1 MRIKVAKKEIMKN
14 YKCFSVG
21 YCDLQTLLGV
31 ANPQFYTAGVY
42 GWNADIYIFGNIAI
56 VTGYRPFGKQ
66 IDFDII
72 RKFEDAAIKNREKRD
87 ELLKELVSQLK
98 ERM

>member
-21 YCDLQTLLGV
+21 YCDLQTLLNV
-31 ANPQFYTAGVY
+31 VNPQFYTAGVY
-42 GWNADIYIFGNIAI
+42 GWNADIYIFENIAI

-87 ELLKELVSQLK
+87 ELLKELVNNLQSI
-98 ERM
+98 

>member
-21 YCDLQTLLGV
+21 YCDLQTLLNV
-31 ANPQFYTAGVY
+31 TNPQFYTAGVY
-42 GWNADIYIFGNIAI
+42 GWNADIYTFGNIAI
-56 VTGYRPFGKQ
+56 ITGYRPFGKQ

-72 RKFEDAAIKNREKRD
+72 RKFEDAAQKNRENRD
-87 ELLKELVSQLK
+87 KLLKELVNYLQGI
-98 ERM
+98 

>member
-1 MRIKVAKKEIMKN
+1 MRIKVAKKEIVKN
-14 YKCFSVG
+14 FKCFSVG
-21 YCDLQTLLGV
+21 YCDLQTLLNV

-42 GWNADIYIFGNIAI
+42 GWNADIYTFGNIAI

-72 RKFEDAAIKNREKRD
+72 RKFEDAAQKNREKRG
-87 ELLKELVSQLK
+87 ELLKKLVNYLQSI
-98 ERM
+98 

>member
-1 MRIKVAKKEIMKN
+1 MKN

-56 VTGYRPFGKQ
+56 VTGYRPFCKQ

-87 ELLKELVSQLK
+87 ELLKELVNNLQSI
-98 ERM
+98 

>member
-1 MRIKVAKKEIMKN
+1 MRVKVTKKEIMKN

-42 GWNADIYIFGNIAI
+42 GWNADIYTFGNTAI

-72 RKFEDAAIKNREKRD
+72 RKFEDAAQKNREKRD
-87 ELLKELVSQLK
+87 ELLKELVNYLQSI
-98 ERM
+98 